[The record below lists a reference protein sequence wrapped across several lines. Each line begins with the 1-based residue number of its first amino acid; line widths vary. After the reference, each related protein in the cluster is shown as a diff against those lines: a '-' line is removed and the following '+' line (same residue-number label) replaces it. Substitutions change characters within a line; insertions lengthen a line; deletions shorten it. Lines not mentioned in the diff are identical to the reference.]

1 MVDLTAQSRIST
13 KEKPI
18 AGSRKR
24 KFKTKP
30 AARKKTVGA
39 AATARLDDK
48 LLRAHLAKLLDADTA
63 HVNFDKT
70 VGGWPTAQRGVKPQ
84 GAPHTAWQL
93 LEHLRIAQWDILEF
107 CRNPKHVSPEWPS
120 GYWPSSETPPNAEA
134 WDGSVKAFR
143 ADCEAMQKL
152 VETPK
157 TNLFARIPHG
167 TGQTILREALLAA
180 DHIAYHLGQLVLL
193 RRLLGNWPSE

>member
-1 MVDLTAQSRIST
+1 MAR
-13 KEKPI
+13 
-18 AGSRKR
+18 SRKH
-24 KFKTKP
+24 KSKTKS
-30 AARKKTVGA
+30 AARRSGVRTA
-39 AATARLDDK
+39 AAARVDDK

-63 HVNFDKT
+63 HVNFEKT
-70 VGGWPTAQRGVKPQ
+70 IGGWPAAHRGVKPE

-120 GYWPSSETPPNAEA
+120 GYWPSGAVPPNAEA
-134 WDGSVKAFR
+134 WDRSVKALR

-152 VETPK
+152 VENPK

-167 TGQTILREALLAA
+167 TGQTILREVLLAA

>member
-1 MVDLTAQSRIST
+1 MAH
-13 KEKPI
+13 
-18 AGSRKR
+18 ARKH
-24 KFKTKP
+24 KSKTKP
-30 AARKKTVGA
+30 AARKKTVGV
-39 AATARLDDK
+39 AATERLDDK

-63 HVNFDKT
+63 HVNFEKT
-70 VGGWPTAQRGVKPQ
+70 IGGWPTAQREVKLQ
-84 GAPHTAWQL
+84 GTPHTAWQL

-143 ADCEAMQKL
+143 ADREAMQKL
-152 VETPK
+152 VENPK